1 MNNLLNLIGDL
12 GVVFSRFGLGQLN
25 GFESNLILFQ
35 VVNSKLFVL
44 MWFEFVVMQDRRS
57 ISTITKKN
65 SCGKVESFHT
75 PVVVE
80 NKPGLEEL
88 GQDVVG
94 NENI

>member
-1 MNNLLNLIGDL
+1 
-12 GVVFSRFGLGQLN
+12 
-25 GFESNLILFQ
+25 
-35 VVNSKLFVL
+35 
-44 MWFEFVVMQDRRS
+44 MQDRRS